1 MIAITNIMKASRN
14 RERCR
19 KHGSSEDEE
28 KDTEEEEEEEEEEE
42 LDGIK
47 SPVRSPL
54 DLGMALSM
62 PGERSSAGKDKRGG
76 EASGEIHAWN
86 SESSSRETFLH
97 LCRVQ

>member
-14 RERCR
+14 RERCSR

-28 KDTEEEEEEEEEEE
+28 KDTEEEEEE

>member
-1 MIAITNIMKASRN
+1 MIAIINIMKASRN

-19 KHGSSEDEE
+19 KHRSSEDEE
-28 KDTEEEEEEEEEEE
+28 KDTEEEEEE

-47 SPVRSPL
+47 SPVQSPL
-54 DLGMALSM
+54 DLGMAVSM

-76 EASGEIHAWN
+76 EASGEIHARN